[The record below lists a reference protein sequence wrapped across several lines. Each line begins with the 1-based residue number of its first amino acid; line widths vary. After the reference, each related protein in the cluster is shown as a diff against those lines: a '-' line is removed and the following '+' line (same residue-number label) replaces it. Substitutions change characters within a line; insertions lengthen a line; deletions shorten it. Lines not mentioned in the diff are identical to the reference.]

1 MKYEKD
7 PTIEEIHEVRKEI
20 FLEFKRNPRAL
31 GKHLMGLDRKRK
43 RNAVKRVRG
52 RSLTHS

>member
-7 PTIEEIHEVRKEI
+7 PTIEEIHDVRKEI

-31 GKHLMGLDRKRK
+31 GKHLMELDRKRK
-43 RNAVKRVRG
+43 RNTTKRVRG
-52 RSLTHS
+52 RALTHS

>member
-7 PTIEEIHEVRKEI
+7 PTIEEIHDVRKKI

-31 GKHLMGLDRKRK
+31 GKHLMELDRKRK
-43 RNAVKRVRG
+43 RNTAKRVRG
-52 RSLTHS
+52 RALTHS